1 MSTMLSSLQTVFK
14 IIELSFAWSIKL
26 VNSKKKKKKCFML
39 QMFLALKTL
48 FRFRISG
55 FCGFYRTVMAFC
67 SVFYPLKSIYQSPLF
82 SSCWLRALH

>member
-1 MSTMLSSLQTVFK
+1 
-14 IIELSFAWSIKL
+14 
-26 VNSKKKKKKCFML
+26 ML